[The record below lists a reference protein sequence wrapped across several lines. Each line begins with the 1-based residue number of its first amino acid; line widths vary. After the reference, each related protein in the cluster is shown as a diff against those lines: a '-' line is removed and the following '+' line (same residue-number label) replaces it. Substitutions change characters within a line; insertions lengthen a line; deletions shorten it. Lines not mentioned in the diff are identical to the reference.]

1 MPKIN
6 KIKITY
12 MFFDFDSA
20 QNVTNKRAVSLV
32 DIKVF
37 ANNKIRIGDNAAEV
51 LNLSGRNV
59 LIVKDKD
66 GNVAITSTDPENGQG
81 REVNKKFEFSNQFL
95 AESVLGGVHSEWK
108 LVGEPMVN
116 PVTEDAY
123 YLLEQTVKGS
133 DVLAEAE
140 EIVVADVENI
150 ESPVE
155 EEMPI
160 PVMSVE
166 SSEEELLG

>member
-1 MPKIN
+1 
-6 KIKITY
+6 
-12 MFFDFDSA
+12 
-20 QNVTNKRAVSLV
+20 
-32 DIKVF
+32 
-37 ANNKIRIGDNAAEV
+37 
-51 LNLSGRNV
+51 
-59 LIVKDKD
+59 
-66 GNVAITSTDPENGQG
+66 
-81 REVNKKFEFSNQFL
+81 
-95 AESVLGGVHSEWK
+95 
-108 LVGEPMVN
+108 MVN

>member
-1 MPKIN
+1 
-6 KIKITY
+6 

-20 QNVTNKRAVSLV
+20 QNVTNKRAVSSV

-51 LNLSGRNV
+51 LKLSGRNV
-59 LIVKDKD
+59 LIVKDKN

-108 LVGEPMVN
+108 LVGEPMIN

-123 YLLEQTVKGS
+123 YLLEQTVNGA
-133 DVLAEAE
+133 DVILEAE
-140 EIVVADVENI
+140 EIIVSEVENT
-150 ESPVE
+150 EFPVE
-155 EEMPI
+155 EEMPVLAI
-160 PVMSVE
+160 SIE
-166 SSEEELLG
+166 SSEELLG